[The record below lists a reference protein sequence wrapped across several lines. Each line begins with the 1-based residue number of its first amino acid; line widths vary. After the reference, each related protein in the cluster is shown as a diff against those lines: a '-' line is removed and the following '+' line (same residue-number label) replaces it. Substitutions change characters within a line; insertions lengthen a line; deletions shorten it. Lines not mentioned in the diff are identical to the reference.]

1 MRLRTGLFPDLINLF
16 FLSLPMKEIFK
27 QRRKDAG
34 LFNNNINSF
43 NSEDAAVSS
52 AVVVYLFARIYE
64 IYENT
69 KKQSLL
75 NCSTAR
81 ISVDGQIHL
90 RLTLPSKILFLSSPA
105 ESGNY
110 GALPFRRG

>member
-1 MRLRTGLFPDLINLF
+1 
-16 FLSLPMKEIFK
+16 MKEIFK

-43 NSEDAAVSS
+43 NSEDAAVFL
-52 AVVVYLFARIYE
+52 AVVVYLFAR

-90 RLTLPSKILFLSSPA
+90 RLTLP
-105 ESGNY
+105 
-110 GALPFRRG
+110 